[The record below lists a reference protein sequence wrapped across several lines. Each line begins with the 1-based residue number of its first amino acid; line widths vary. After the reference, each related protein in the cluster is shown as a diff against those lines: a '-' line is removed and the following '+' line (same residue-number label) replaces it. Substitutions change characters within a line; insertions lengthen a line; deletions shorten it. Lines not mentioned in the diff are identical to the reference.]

1 VTTAPVA
8 TEIGMHLG
16 GAARSESVAAS
27 GSASKRLAFVV
38 PSWSRGVVVDVAM
51 DPAQWGRFT
60 DFGVSLFDSLGQQL
74 GKQPMNY
81 AFGRLQVE
89 LPGPHGDMPVT
100 LGLFPG
106 FADTTGDQH
115 WAVRTSIRV
124 YADTSVV
131 LARADTAATSI
142 APKSTLTATFPL
154 PQSPWPLPDRF
165 VPLGLLVARADGRSW
180 TREVELGGAGT
191 PLVP

>member
-1 VTTAPVA
+1 VEAEV
-8 TEIGMHLG
+8 GMHLG
-16 GAARSESVAAS
+16 GAARSETVAAG
-27 GSASKRLAFVV
+27 GSAPQRIAFVV
-38 PSWSRGVVVDVAM
+38 PKWSRGVVVDVAM
-51 DPAQWGRFT
+51 DRAQWGRFT

-89 LPGPHGDMPVT
+89 LPDGHGDMPVT

-106 FADTTGDQH
+106 FADSTGDLR
-115 WAVRTSIRV
+115 WSARTSIRV

-131 LARADTAATSI
+131 LARSDSGGRTI
-142 APKSTLTATFPL
+142 APKATASATFAL
-154 PQSPWPLPDRF
+154 PDTPWPLPDRF

-180 TREVELGGAGT
+180 TREVELAPPGT
-191 PLVP
+191 ALVP